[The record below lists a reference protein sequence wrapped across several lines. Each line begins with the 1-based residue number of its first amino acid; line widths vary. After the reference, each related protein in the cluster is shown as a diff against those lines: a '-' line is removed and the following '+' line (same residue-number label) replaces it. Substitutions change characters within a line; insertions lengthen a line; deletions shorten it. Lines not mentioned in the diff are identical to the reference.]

1 MTSAAVPRI
10 ELSALAL
17 GSRLGKGGQGQVT
30 EVSNILLNKQ
40 WPAVLKEYS
49 PAVKRALHVTALET
63 LTGFPATLAHQD
75 GLWIHENS
83 AWPAVVVQDKG
94 AACGFLMRAV
104 PPAFHFNFQTQT
116 RGAQRKLA
124 DMAFLLNAE
133 HYVRRSGIAVT
144 DRDRLALLG
153 NVASVLSRLHS
164 HGVAVGD
171 FSPKNVLF
179 SFRPSIRCF
188 LIDCDAV
195 CLRGHTVLDQIET
208 PDWETPAGEPRA
220 TPATD
225 AYKFGLLA
233 IRLFARDQSSRDIGA
248 LAAVAPEL
256 GRLAQL
262 SQHPD
267 PLGRPPLG
275 TWFTALRAAASSA
288 PAVTVTRAPAAPPPA
303 AQQRTPVPGPGRSPA
318 PDPPAVQVAPP
329 SPARRGTGG
338 CLLLVACVA
347 AAAVATGLLISKA
360 VNSSASNS
368 SGSAEQ
374 ASAIGHLCR
383 TGTLPDTNGHI
394 FATWT
399 SPGVTPAGDGS
410 TRIPADGAG
419 NAACGG
425 RSGSLRR
432 THQSHTVKVTIAGH
446 GMRAVSV
453 AKSSFEEPTKARTP
467 DAPVIALTSV
477 MPAQD
482 NPARARSAHQQ
493 RQETRWPAAA
503 EAMRPARPP
512 VPAGS
517 RPGRQH
523 RASAAPRRPQ
533 AESRRLP

>member
-10 ELSALAL
+10 ELSALTL

-30 EVSNILLNKQ
+30 EVSNVLLNKQ

-49 PAVKRALHVTALET
+49 PAVKPALHVTVLET
-63 LTGFPATLAHQD
+63 LTGFPGTLAHHD

-267 PLGRPPLG
+267 PLRRPPLG
-275 TWFTALRAAASSA
+275 TWSTALRAAASSA
-288 PAVTVTRAPAAPPPA
+288 PAVTVTPPPA
-303 AQQRTPVPGPGRSPA
+303 AQQRPPVLGPALSPA
-318 PDPPAVQVAPP
+318 PDPPAVQVTPP

-347 AAAVATGLLISKA
+347 AAAVATGLLISSA
-360 VNSSASNS
+360 ANSLAPNSSAP
-368 SGSAEQ
+368 AEQ
-374 ASAIGHLCR
+374 ASGIGHRCR
-383 TGTLPDTNGHI
+383 TGTLPDPKGHI
-394 FATWT
+394 FAART
-399 SPGVTPAGDGS
+399 SPGITPAGGDS
-410 TRIPADGAG
+410 NRISANGAG
-419 NAACGG
+419 KAACAGMPG
-425 RSGSLRR
+425 PPHR
-432 THQSHTVKVTIAGH
+432 THQSHTVKDTIAGH
-446 GMRAVSV
+446 RMRAVG
-453 AKSSFEEPTKARTP
+453 AAQSSGEKPATARTP

-477 MPAQD
+477 TPTQD
-482 NPARARSAHQQ
+482 NPGRARSAHQ
-493 RQETRWPAAA
+493 RQETRWPVAA
-503 EAMRPARPP
+503 EAMRPARPR
-512 VPAGS
+512 VPAGPRS
-517 RPGRQH
+517 GRQH
-523 RASAAPRRPQ
+523 HAQTASRRPQ